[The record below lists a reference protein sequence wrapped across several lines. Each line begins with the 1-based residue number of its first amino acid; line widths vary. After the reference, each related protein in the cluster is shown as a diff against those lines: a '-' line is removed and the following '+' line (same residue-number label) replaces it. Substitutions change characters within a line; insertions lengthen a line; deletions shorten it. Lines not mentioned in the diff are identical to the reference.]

1 MKNIS
6 QLLKAAQN
14 AQARMAELQEELGR
28 ITVEGQAGGG
38 MVRVQLTARGE
49 LKAVSIDP
57 SLLKPEEREILEDLI
72 VAAHQ
77 NARAAAEERMKAEMA
92 RLASEMGLPPGMGLP
107 F

>member
-6 QLLKAAQN
+6 QLLKAAQT

-28 ITVEGQAGGG
+28 ITVEGSAGGG
-38 MVRVQLTARGE
+38 MVTVRLTAKGE
-49 LKAVSIDP
+49 LKAIEIDP
-57 SLLKPEEREILEDLI
+57 ALLKPEEKEILEDLI

-77 NARAAAEERMKAEMA
+77 NARAAAEERMKTEMA